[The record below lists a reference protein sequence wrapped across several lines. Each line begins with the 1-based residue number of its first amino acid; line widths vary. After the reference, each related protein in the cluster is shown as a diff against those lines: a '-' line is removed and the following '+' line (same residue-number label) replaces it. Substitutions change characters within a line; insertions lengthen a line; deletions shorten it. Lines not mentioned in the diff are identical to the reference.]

1 MGNFDH
7 CYQILGLKPGASME
21 EVNKAYKSLV
31 VIWHP
36 DRIPKDNTDLLA
48 RAEHKLKEINQARD
62 TLRERSRTGDSCAA
76 TATTSQQKQRD
87 KAQRYHPYAAYRAH
101 YEARQSQS
109 HSRSTG
115 GRENPASNGSAYQG
129 ASADSS
135 AYRPGSAY
143 AAKSYTAYSQGSK
156 PPSPSDQAARSDH
169 HSTRSHRGR
178 TDAEP
183 KTTYNTAYY
192 WSGSH
197 TSTQGH
203 GANAA
208 HSQSSH
214 HSTPKNYQDY
224 YAQSRYNPAYAPPK
238 QAQKK
243 PSQAKAASP
252 QPPHS
257 NANGDRAPQDQD
269 TTANSA
275 TAKKVSQTAYRPPQP
290 MGYSPPKNYTPPG
303 VPRKPDLSG
312 ADFAGHNLREK
323 DLSDHNLSR
332 ANLSKAD
339 LSDSF
344 LHRINLSHANLEGAN
359 LFRANLLEANL
370 KGANMKNVNLIG
382 ADLSGC
388 DLSGADLTGAQVGFN
403 DRVMVKMTG
412 ARLNGAIMPNG
423 KVYQA

>member
-36 DRIPKDNTDLLA
+36 DRIPKENTDLLA

-62 TLRERSRTGDSCAA
+62 VLRERSRAA
-76 TATTSQQKQRD
+76 SHTTTTTQQKHKD

-101 YEARQSQS
+101 YEARQSHS

-115 GRENPASNGSAYQG
+115 ARENQTSTAGTYQG

-135 AYRPGSAY
+135 AYRPGSVY
-143 AAKSYTAYSQGSK
+143 TAKSHNSYSQSAK
-156 PPSPSDQAARSDH
+156 TQSPSDQASRSGH
-169 HSTRSHRGR
+169 HSAHPHSGH
-178 TDAEP
+178 TDEKR
-183 KTTYNTAYY
+183 KTTRNTASYY
-192 WSGSH
+192 WGSSN
-197 TSTQGH
+197 TSAQGRA
-203 GANAA
+203 ANAEK
-208 HSQSSH
+208 SQSGH
-214 HSTPKNYQDY
+214 HSKSQNYQDY
-224 YAQSRYNPAYAPPK
+224 YAQSRYNPAYEPSKQTPPK
-238 QAQKK
+238 PHA
-243 PSQAKAASP
+243 AKTASP
-252 QPPHS
+252 QPPIS
-257 NANGDRAPQDQD
+257 YANGDHSAHG
-269 TTANSA
+269 TTANSTPA
-275 TAKKVSQTAYRPPQP
+275 QKTSQTAYRPPQP

-323 DLSDHNLSR
+323 DLSDHNLSK

-344 LHRINLSHANLEGAN
+344 LHRIDLSYANLEGAN